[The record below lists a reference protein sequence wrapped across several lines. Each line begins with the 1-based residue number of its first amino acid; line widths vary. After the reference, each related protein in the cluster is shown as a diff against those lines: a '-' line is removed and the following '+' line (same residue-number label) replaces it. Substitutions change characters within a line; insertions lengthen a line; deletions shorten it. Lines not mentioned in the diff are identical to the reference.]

1 VRLDLAAADFPS
13 SWPPPYAGTIAV
25 EREGSRLVLPVLD
38 GPPPVA
44 EEPTFRPGEEMAHTR
59 GATWRVEED
68 VLGRTRSVVIE
79 HGYEEETEDGTRITS
94 GGGGRIWVSTVDP
107 GQAAAEGH
115 ARFELVWPEVSV
127 RTEAEGSLRTDAETY
142 RLELELVVREDG
154 EEIARRRWE
163 REIPRH
169 LQ

>member
-13 SWPPPYAGTIAV
+13 SWPPPHPGTIAV

-44 EEPTFRPGEEMAHTR
+44 EPPVFAPGEEVAHTR

-79 HGYEEETEDGTRITS
+79 HGYEEETEDGTRIAS
-94 GGGGRIWVSTVDP
+94 GGGGRITVSTVDP
-107 GQAAAEGH
+107 GRAAAEGH
-115 ARFELVWPEVSV
+115 ARFELTWPGVAV
-127 RTEAEGSLRTDAETY
+127 VTEAVGALRTDAETY
-142 RLELELVVREDG
+142 RLELELVVREEG
-154 EEIARRRWE
+154 EEIARRRWD